1 MPCLVTVGGF
11 YGDEGK
17 GKVIA
22 YLTRKNNPTIAVRG
36 GVGPNA
42 GHTFTFEGKE
52 YKVRMLPSAALNTTT
67 RLLIGSGVLVNWQIL
82 LNEVAKFQ
90 ADDRTFVDS
99 QCGIIEQIHIDRD
112 VGEDHLKSKL
122 GTTGTGTGPANA
134 DRALRKLKLAR
145 DIPELSLYIEDVS
158 NSVNYAL
165 DNREKVIVEGTQGTY
180 LSLFHGGYP
189 YVTSKDVT
197 ASGICSD
204 IGIGPKRVDEILV
217 VFKAY
222 VTRVGSGPLE
232 KELSNEE
239 AKKRGWSEYGSV
251 TGRQR
256 RAAPFDMELAKK
268 AIRLNSATQLAITKI
283 DVVFPESSGV
293 REYKKLPAEAKR
305 FIENIESESGL
316 KVTLIGTG
324 PELYDVVDRTSS

>member
-1 MPCLVTVGGF
+1 M
-11 YGDEGK
+11 
-17 GKVIA
+17 
-22 YLTRKNNPTIAVRG
+22 
-36 GVGPNA
+36 
-42 GHTFTFEGKE
+42 
-52 YKVRMLPSAALNTTT
+52 
-67 RLLIGSGVLVNWQIL
+67 LVNTQVL
-82 LNEVAKFQ
+82 LNEIAKFQ

-99 QCGIIEQIHIDRD
+99 QCGIIEQKHIDRD
-112 VGEDHLKSKL
+112 IGEDYLKSKV

-134 DRALRKLKLAR
+134 DRALRMLKLAR

-158 NSVNYAL
+158 NSVSYAL
-165 DNREKVIVEGTQGTY
+165 DNKEKVIVEGTQGTY

-222 VTRVGSGPLE
+222 VTRVGSRPLE

-239 AKKRGWSEYGSV
+239 AKKRGWVEYGSV

-268 AIRLNSATQLAITKI
+268 AIRLNSATQLAVTKL
-283 DVVFPESSGV
+283 DVVFPESAGV
-293 REYKKLPAEAKR
+293 REYTKLPAEAKK
-305 FIENIESESGL
+305 FIENIESEAGL

-324 PELYDVVDRTSS
+324 QEPMMLSTAYHYSLPPAP

>member
-1 MPCLVTVGGF
+1 
-11 YGDEGK
+11 
-17 GKVIA
+17 
-22 YLTRKNNPTIAVRG
+22 
-36 GVGPNA
+36 
-42 GHTFTFEGKE
+42 
-52 YKVRMLPSAALNTTT
+52 
-67 RLLIGSGVLVNWQIL
+67 
-82 LNEVAKFQ
+82 
-90 ADDRTFVDS
+90 
-99 QCGIIEQIHIDRD
+99 
-112 VGEDHLKSKL
+112 
-122 GTTGTGTGPANA
+122 
-134 DRALRKLKLAR
+134 
-145 DIPELSLYIEDVS
+145 
-158 NSVNYAL
+158 
-165 DNREKVIVEGTQGTY
+165 
-180 LSLFHGGYP
+180 LFHGGYP